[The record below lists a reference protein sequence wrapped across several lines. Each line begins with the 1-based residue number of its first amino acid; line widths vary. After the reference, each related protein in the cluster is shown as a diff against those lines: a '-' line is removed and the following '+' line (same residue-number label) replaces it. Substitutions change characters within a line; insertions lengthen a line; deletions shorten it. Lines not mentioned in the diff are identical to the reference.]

1 MFKSSNP
8 VTDPAAG
15 GSETTIVTPDGRSLS
30 LEYFSDW
37 GGPSVVG
44 LTKSAIEIVGSGLT
58 GLRVLEVGYG
68 HGRMSCL
75 FALLGAQVF
84 AVDTHEVAR
93 PDALAEAK
101 RWGVSERIQFSV
113 YSGDA
118 GDIREEPFDVVF
130 TKSVLLL
137 IPELERFLRGLSTKL
152 RPGGQVAF
160 VENGFHGPLSILGRR
175 LIHWWRNNQD
185 DYYPGVPMYNWHLPV
200 YLSAARIN
208 TINKVF
214 DVRHVVRAESPH
226 WYLIHGFKRPA
237 NAAQS

>member
-8 VTDPAAG
+8 VTDRAAKG
-15 GSETTIVTPDGRSLS
+15 PETEIVTPDGRSLS

-44 LTKSAIEIVGSGLT
+44 LTKSAIEFVGSGLT

-75 FALLGAQVF
+75 FALLGAQVV
-84 AVDTHEVAR
+84 AVDTHDVGR
-93 PDALAEAK
+93 PDAIAEAK
-101 RWGVSERIQFSV
+101 RWGVSERIHFTV
-113 YSGDA
+113 YSGDPENIPE
-118 GDIREEPFDVVF
+118 GPFDVVF

-137 IPELERFLRGLSTKL
+137 IPELERFLRGLSAKL
-152 RPGGQVAF
+152 RSGGQVSF
-160 VENGFHGPLSILGRR
+160 VENGFHSPLGVLGRR

-185 DYYPGVPMYNWHLPV
+185 DYYPGVQMYNWHLPA

-208 TINKVF
+208 TMSKVF

-237 NAAQS
+237 NAGQS